1 MRSEYVPESPIS
13 VTILMIK
20 QIRRKGDGTGR
31 KGRKKAEGD
40 DKTKKSKKKEHV
52 SGDSDDEDEQDKE
65 HEGHADEGGDKEG
78 ETVEQVK
85 RKSIVDYIGS
95 ERYYHVVSKASKIL
109 VYFDR
114 YREAFVVM
122 KDALDFIRNNERVRL
137 HLDHL
142 HQLKHQGASKCH
154 ND

>member
-1 MRSEYVPESPIS
+1 M
-13 VTILMIK
+13 
-20 QIRRKGDGTGR
+20 
-31 KGRKKAEGD
+31 
-40 DKTKKSKKKEHV
+40 
-52 SGDSDDEDEQDKE
+52 SGESDDEDEEDKE
-65 HEGHADEGGDKEG
+65 KSANEGRGNAEEGVEHKEG

-95 ERYYHVVSKASKIL
+95 ERYYHLVSKSSKIL

-122 KDALDFIRNNERVRL
+122 KDALEFIRNNERVRL

-142 HQLKHQGASKCH
+142 HQLKHQGASK
-154 ND
+154 

>member
-1 MRSEYVPESPIS
+1 M
-13 VTILMIK
+13 
-20 QIRRKGDGTGR
+20 
-31 KGRKKAEGD
+31 
-40 DKTKKSKKKEHV
+40 
-52 SGDSDDEDEQDKE
+52 SGESDDEEDEDKDKSV
-65 HEGHADEGGDKEG
+65 HEGQVNAEEGTEHKEG
-78 ETVEQVK
+78 ETTEQVK

-95 ERYYHVVSKASKIL
+95 ERYYHLVSKSSKIL

-142 HQLKHQGASKCH
+142 HQLKYQGSSKSL
-154 ND
+154 